1 MVFELCAET
10 MEACLAA
17 QGGGAEE
24 RVRIIKRTLR
34 EE

>member
-1 MVFELCAET
+1 